1 MKHKIAVIVSALF
14 MALTMTACGSSE
26 PASAPSVAENDKA
39 AVQEKLNKQ
48 DSNTETTAEKTEDTS
63 AVSEVVPEAV
73 TDAAPSKNEPASD
86 GNHILVAYF
95 SRADE
100 NYNVGTIDK
109 GNTQIVAEYIA
120 SEVGA
125 DSFHI
130 ETVTPYPADYDDCCD
145 VAKQELADKA
155 RPEIQGG
162 VENMEQYDIVFLG
175 YPIWWG
181 DMPMAVY
188 TFMDS
193 YDFSDKVVIPFNT
206 HEGSGQANTVATIK
220 GICEGADV
228 MSGFSVRGSVAQN
241 DGASARTIVQNWLD
255 TNHFAAIAAKKT
267 VRYTAQDVRSLQ
279 QFLLI
284 KSTGEDLSGK
294 SCDLNNDGKWSAV
307 DLTLM
312 KRKILQSQEVDAVS
326 SATITADEREILET
340 YGKFEQAMID
350 KDIDTLNA
358 LVTEDKTFTHMSGKT
373 QTKEEFF
380 GEIAD
385 GTLNYYACK
394 LNDPVVTVD
403 GDTATLTGSTTL
415 EAKVYGS
422 SGTWTLTTNQ
432 KFVKLDG
439 AWKLSN

>member
-1 MKHKIAVIVSALF
+1 MKHQIALIASALF
-14 MALTMTACGSSE
+14 MALTMTACGASE
-26 PASAPSVAENDKA
+26 PASAPSVADSDKA

-48 DSNTETTAEKTEDTS
+48 DSNTETTDAKTEDTS
-63 AVSEVVPEAV
+63 AESEVVSEVA
-73 TDAAPSKNEPASD
+73 TDAAPSENEPASD
-86 GNHILVAYF
+86 GNNILVAYF

-155 RPEIQGG
+155 RPEIQDG

-188 TFMDS
+188 TFLER
-193 YDFSDKVVIPFNT
+193 YDWNGKTVIPFNT

-228 MSGFSVRGSVAQN
+228 MSGFSVRGSVTQN

-255 TNHFAAIAAKKT
+255 SNNFEALARKQVTH
-267 VRYTAQDVRSLQ
+267 YTFHDIRNLQD
-279 QFLLI
+279 FLLA
-284 KSTGEDLSGK
+284 KPTEEDLRGK
-294 SCDLNNDGKWSAV
+294 PYDLDGDGVWNV
-307 DLTLM
+307 FDLCLM
-312 KRKILQSQEVDAVS
+312 KRAYLNDVQDVDATS
-326 SATITADEREILET
+326 SATIT
-340 YGKFEQAMID
+340 Q
-350 KDIDTLNA
+350 
-358 LVTEDKTFTHMSGKT
+358 TFCHKAVLRSVRQSRNLHYAQEHLWSGSKHRV
-373 QTKEEFF
+373 
-380 GEIAD
+380 
-385 GTLNYYACK
+385 
-394 LNDPVVTVD
+394 P
-403 GDTATLTGSTTL
+403 TA
-415 EAKVYGS
+415 
-422 SGTWTLTTNQ
+422 
-432 KFVKLDG
+432 
-439 AWKLSN
+439 